1 MFTRIYFMFQHSQMN
16 AKVKE
21 IGFSSE
27 LVDKLE

>member
-1 MFTRIYFMFQHSQMN
+1 MSTRIFFMFQHSQMN

-27 LVDKLE
+27 LLDELQ

>member
-16 AKVKE
+16 AKE

-27 LVDKLE
+27 LVDKLQ